1 MCVFY
6 RRKLNVITYLLDI
19 RHVIDDHLFNITSTL
34 LGFPGGS
41 VVKNLPASATG
52 DTGSVLGQEAALEEE
67 MATYY
72 SILAWE
78 IPWMKEPSGLQ
89 STGSQRVRCN

>member
-6 RRKLNVITYLLDI
+6 RGKLNVITYLLDI
-19 RHVIDDHLFNITSTL
+19 RQVIDDHLFNIPSTL

-41 VVKNLPASATG
+41 EVKNLPANATG
-52 DTGSVLGQEAALEEE
+52 DMGSVLGQKDALEEE
-67 MATYY
+67 LTTYY

-78 IPWMKEPSGLQ
+78 IPWTKEPSGLQ

>member
-6 RRKLNVITYLLDI
+6 RGKLNVITYLLDI
-19 RHVIDDHLFNITSTL
+19 RHVIDDHLFNIPSTL
-34 LGFPGGS
+34 LRFLGGS
-41 VVKNLPASATG
+41 VVKNLTANATG
-52 DTGSVLGQEAALEEE
+52 DMGSVLGQKDALEEE
-67 MATYY
+67 MTTYY

-78 IPWMKEPSGLQ
+78 IPWTKEPSELQ

>member
-6 RRKLNVITYLLDI
+6 RGKLNVITYLLDI
-19 RHVIDDHLFNITSTL
+19 RHVIDDHLFNIPSTL
-34 LGFPGGS
+34 LGFLGGS
-41 VVKNLPASATG
+41 VVKNLTANATG
-52 DTGSVLGQEAALEEE
+52 DMGSVLGQKDALEEE
-67 MATYY
+67 MTTYY

-78 IPWMKEPSGLQ
+78 IPWTKEPSELQ